1 MNIQKN
7 NIIAM
12 LDLFYICKFD
22 LTPEKSVNK
31 STQSQN
37 KREKSNDYLNIYR
50 KALETIQHPHIIKT
64 FCQTKDKNSF

>member
-31 STQSQN
+31 STQ
-37 KREKSNDYLNIYR
+37 
-50 KALETIQHPHIIKT
+50 
-64 FCQTKDKNSF
+64 